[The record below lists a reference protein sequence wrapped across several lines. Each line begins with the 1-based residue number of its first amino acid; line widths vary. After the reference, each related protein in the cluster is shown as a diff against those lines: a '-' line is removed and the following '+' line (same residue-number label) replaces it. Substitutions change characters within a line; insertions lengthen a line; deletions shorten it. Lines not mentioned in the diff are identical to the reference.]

1 MAFFSTPKRLKPLIL
16 HIDDSEDVLMV
27 TEVMLKQVGLDVIG
41 SPRPDEM
48 IPLAEKHGPD
58 LILLDVLM
66 PDVSGYIVCRRLK
79 DNAKTKAI
87 PVIMATSEDTVKD
100 IEKALSYYGANE
112 YIIKPF
118 TVEKLKAKIA
128 KFLTLPDS

>member
-1 MAFFSTPKRLKPLIL
+1 MAFFSAPKRLKPLIL

-48 IPLAEKHGPD
+48 IQLAEKHGPD

-112 YIIKPF
+112 YIIKPL
-118 TVEKLKAKIA
+118 TVEKLKAKIS
-128 KFLTLPDS
+128 KFLALPDS